1 MYTVNIGRVVI
12 SIRERDALR
21 ADFFVYRYRKGTE
34 ESSQMRE
41 EIYQIRHPEHIL
53 FTARYHIEVDGQEQ
67 DILTGADGWWGS
79 FTEFYRMDGD
89 RKISDAAILSIYV
102 PDAAD
107 FSWMRQNARY
117 LFGELQPIEKNKKR
131 SNREAR

>member
-53 FTARYHIEVDGQEQ
+53 FTARYHIEVDGREL

-79 FTEFYRMDGD
+79 FTAWMGTGRF
-89 RKISDAAILSIYV
+89 
-102 PDAAD
+102 P
-107 FSWMRQNARY
+107 MRQSSVSMCQMSQI
-117 LFGELQPIEKNKKR
+117 FHG
-131 SNREAR
+131 